1 MIKPSHFYQH
11 LADLGKLNLLYGQQ
25 PPSVLPEFWKRFEEV
40 EPNNPVHAA
49 FASGNMDAAKT
60 IPMYIHGDE
69 GRGKKRLPVM
79 IVNTHGVIG
88 AGCRAF
94 EDYHKDAPTMRKNA
108 MPVNIKG
115 HSAETR
121 FLSFVLSKKAY
132 GEDSEYLRKLFDAL
146 VSDLELMQQ
155 KGVQIQGE
163 TWKFAFIGTVGDL
176 QFFTKIGGL
185 TRSYNHVSK
194 KSGQQMKAGIC
205 HLCQAGLPG
214 WPFEHFLDSPTWLQS
229 VGTVDPWENPPSMVL
244 RLFANPDNLA
254 SNNVQDRFTYFDEF
268 AQAYLQRT
276 GKTLYCKRIN
286 EVTLGFDSF
295 QKCPQGGWQKASD
308 TTIILEIFEAFCD
321 GHTAKSAQEPI
332 LAWTHTAVANLN
344 ACLRLL
350 YRCGLWMTQQQA
362 AEAACCGLNFLKSYG
377 HLVHLTILANR
388 DRFPLTPKMHYIH
401 HLMVDMQTQS
411 ASAAWSL
418 NCVASTVQMDED
430 FVGWNA
436 RASRRVGAQHM
447 SLRCLQRY
455 LLQAAERITPEY
467 LRWKPDASERARAC
481 LAKRSIAESH
491 FIANLIQA
499 SIIIQ

>member
-1 MIKPSHFYQH
+1 M
-11 LADLGKLNLLYGQQ
+11 
-25 PPSVLPEFWKRFEEV
+25 
-40 EPNNPVHAA
+40 
-49 FASGNMDAAKT
+49 
-60 IPMYIHGDE
+60 
-69 GRGKKRLPVM
+69 
-79 IVNTHGVIG
+79 
-88 AGCRAF
+88 
-94 EDYHKDAPTMRKNA
+94 
-108 MPVNIKG
+108 
-115 HSAETR
+115 
-121 FLSFVLSKKAY
+121 
-132 GEDSEYLRKLFDAL
+132 
-146 VSDLELMQQ
+146 
-155 KGVQIQGE
+155 
-163 TWKFAFIGTVGDL
+163 
-176 QFFTKIGGL
+176 
-185 TRSYNHVSK
+185 
-194 KSGQQMKAGIC
+194 
-205 HLCQAGLPG
+205 
-214 WPFEHFLDSPTWLQS
+214 
-229 VGTVDPWENPPSMVL
+229 
-244 RLFANPDNLA
+244 
-254 SNNVQDRFTYFDEF
+254 
-268 AQAYLQRT
+268 
-276 GKTLYCKRIN
+276 
-286 EVTLGFDSF
+286 TLGFDSF

-481 LAKRSIAESH
+481 LAKRWVHGDSELSKPSTTNKQVHCRIPFHSKPNSSFDYH
-491 FIANLIQA
+491 PVIKISGLIPGILFRTFRFINPDF
-499 SIIIQ
+499 